1 MPNETGAK
9 APKAVTLVERI
20 ADGKSIYA
28 KTCFACHQVTGEGL
42 PNAFPPLAKSDYLN
56 ADVNR
61 AIEIVL
67 KGKTGEVVVNGKK
80 YNSVMTAQTLT
91 DDEVANVLTYVYSTW
106 GNSKKEVTPAMV
118 KAVRSKK

>member
-1 MPNETGAK
+1 MHF
-9 APKAVTLVERI
+9 L
-20 ADGKSIYA
+20 
-28 KTCFACHQVTGEGL
+28 L
-42 PNAFPPLAKSDYLN
+42 LAKSDYLN

-106 GNSKKEVTPAMV
+106 GNSKKRLLLLWL
-118 KAVRSKK
+118 KQVRSKK

>member
-1 MPNETGAK
+1 MSSSR
-9 APKAVTLVERI
+9 LV
-20 ADGKSIYA
+20 K
-28 KTCFACHQVTGEGL
+28 VL

-118 KAVRSKK
+118 KKERAAGPAKTTGTPGH